1 MTTLLVGVACRIYNE
16 LKKNLTKK
24 NQKVGNGKIITEI
37 VYSFKKYTIH
47 LLLKNETIWT
57 PAISLDV

>member
-1 MTTLLVGVACRIYNE
+1 MSNSQRIKKKLNE
-16 LKKNLTKK
+16 KK
-24 NQKVGNGKIITEI
+24 QKVGNGKIITEI

-57 PAISLDV
+57 SAISLDV